1 MPEINKKYTGEG
13 NNKSVYV
20 EIDENVVGLNQFNAL
35 NDLIVNEM
43 QNGIKTFTFDLA
55 KLNTINS
62 SGLGILI
69 SSLKKIK
76 NSNGTLNIIN
86 TNEKILNV
94 LKLTK
99 LDSVFEF
106 GASS

>member
-1 MPEINKKYTGEG
+1 MPEIIKKYSGEG
-13 NNKSVYV
+13 IDRSVYI
-20 EIDENVVGLNQFNAL
+20 EIDENAVGLSQYNAL
-35 NDLIVNEM
+35 SDLIVKEM

-76 NSNGTLNIIN
+76 SSNGTLNIIN